1 MGEEL
6 IEALLELEKEKG
18 IEKEVILRAIEEALN
33 ASYCKP
39 MAEMTVAGK
48 DADTEVRIDYDTGRV
63 SVIAKKVVVE
73 EVTDESCEMS
83 LEQAR
88 IYDPTFEIGEIAE
101 VEITPSN
108 FGRIAAQKAKQII
121 LQKLKDYERS
131 MLYETYSEKKDD
143 IVTGTIQRIEYKNGR
158 DGEERVIHMELGRID
173 GILRQKEQ
181 VEGESYKVYDRIK
194 AYVVEVKDK
203 GKKKSQE
210 PCVILSRSHPNL
222 VRRLL
227 EMEVPEIQNGTVE
240 IKSIAREAG
249 SRSKIAVFSNNDNVE
264 PVGACIGPKGTRIQN
279 VVDELRGER
288 IDIIKWSQDPEEL
301 ISSSLSPAKVLRT
314 YIDEEN
320 HSALV
325 IVPEDQLSLAIGGNK
340 GQNVRLAAKLTGW
353 RIDIKSD
360 AEVRQDAENAI
371 FGGEEE

>member
-18 IEKEVILRAIEEALN
+18 IQKEVILSAVEEALN

-39 MAEMTVAGK
+39 TADMIATGK
-48 DADTEVRIDYDTGRV
+48 QADTEVRIDYETGHV
-63 SVIAKKVVVE
+63 SVIAKKIVVE
-73 EVTDESCEMS
+73 EVTDESCEIS
-83 LEQAR
+83 LAKAQS
-88 IYDPTFEIGEIAE
+88 YDPTFEVGEIAE
-101 VEITPSN
+101 EEITPSN

-121 LQKLKDYERS
+121 LQKLKDVERS

-158 DGEERVIHMELGRID
+158 DGEEKVIHIELGRID

-181 VEGESYKVYDRIK
+181 VEGESYKVYDRLK

-249 SRSKIAVFSNNDNVE
+249 SRSKIAVYSNNENVE

-301 ISSSLSPAKVLRT
+301 IASSLSPARVLRT
-314 YIDEEN
+314 YIDEEA

-325 IVPEDQLSLAIGGNK
+325 VVPEDQLSLAIGGNK

-360 AEVRQDAENAI
+360 AEVRQNAENAI